1 MKVAIVH
8 DWLVVDGG
16 AEKVLHELL
25 TLYPDADL
33 YTTVFH
39 LPVEKQHFLNGKV
52 PKTTFVQKLPFSN
65 RLYRNY
71 LFFMPV
77 AIEQFDFSC
86 YDLVISSS
94 YAVAK
99 GIITGPNQVHVSYV
113 HSPARY
119 AWDMQDQYLRE
130 SGLHKGLKGM
140 LARWLLHRF
149 RLWDARTAN
158 GVDCWIANSKFIARR
173 IKKIYGATA
182 TVVYPPVKLQRFKVN
197 VSKDDFYL
205 VASRLVPYKR
215 IPLVVEAF
223 SKMPDKKLVVI
234 GDGPDMANVRAKAS
248 PNVTV
253 LGYQSDDVMVDY
265 LRRAKAF
272 LFAAEEDFGIMPL
285 EAQACATPVIAFG
298 KGGALETVIDCVT
311 GLFFHQQTTEAIID
325 AVLRFEKDGV
335 SGSPED
341 FDRHVQSFGSEIF
354 RSRMKELVDMALSR
368 ASVDHVWPP
377 AVPLNRQPPSF
388 SKATG

>member
-25 TLYPDADL
+25 TLFPEADL
-33 YTTVFH
+33 YSTVFH
-39 LPVEKQHFLNGKV
+39 LPEEKRRFLNGKV
-52 PKTTFVQKLPFSN
+52 PKTTFVQKLPFSG

-71 LFFMPV
+71 LFFMPL
-77 AIEQFDFSC
+77 AIEQFDFSS

-119 AWDMQDQYLRE
+119 AWDMQHQYLRE
-130 SGLHKGLKGM
+130 SGLNKGFKGI

-149 RLWDARTAN
+149 RIWDARTAN
-158 GVDCWIANSKFIARR
+158 GVDHWIANSQFIARR
-173 IKKIYGATA
+173 IKKIYGVTA
-182 TVVYPPVKLQRFKVN
+182 TVVNPPVKLERFEIKTE
-197 VSKDDFYL
+197 KDDFYL

-223 SKMPDKKLVVI
+223 SRTPDRKLVVI
-234 GDGPDMANVRAKAS
+234 GDGPDMANVKAKAG

-253 LGYQSDDVMVDY
+253 LGYQPDDVLSDY
-265 LRRAKAF
+265 LTRARAF
-272 LFAAEEDFGIMPL
+272 IFAAEEDFGIMPL
-285 EAQACATPVIAFG
+285 EAQACGTPVIAYG
-298 KGGALETVIDCVT
+298 RGGALETVVDGET
-311 GLFFHQQTTEAIID
+311 GLFFQEQTAEAIVD
-325 AVLRFEKDGV
+325 AVDRFEEDGV
-335 SGSPED
+335 AGTPGD
-341 FDRHVQSFGSEIF
+341 FENHVKSFSSEVF
-354 RSRMKELVDMALSR
+354 RRKIRELVDAATTRDSLPSVRLRSVR
-368 ASVDHVWPP
+368 AEQ
-377 AVPLNRQPPSF
+377 A
-388 SKATG
+388 A

>member
-1 MKVAIVH
+1 MKVAIIH

-16 AEKVLHELL
+16 AEKVLQELL
-25 TLYPDADL
+25 IVYPEADL

-39 LPVEKQHFLNGKV
+39 LPEEKRHFLNGKI
-52 PKTTFVQKLPFSN
+52 PKTTFVQRLPFSN
-65 RLYRNY
+65 RLYRHY
-71 LFFMPV
+71 LFFMPI
-77 AIEQFDFSC
+77 AIEQFDLSS

-99 GIITGPNQVHVSYV
+99 GVITGPNQVHVSYV

-119 AWDMQDQYLRE
+119 AWDMQHQYLRE
-130 SGLHKGLKGM
+130 SRLDKGLKGM

-158 GVDCWIANSKFIARR
+158 GVDCWIANSRFIARR

-182 TVVYPPVKLQRFKVN
+182 TVVNPPLKLQRFQINGEKG
-197 VSKDDFYL
+197 DFYL

-223 SKMPDKKLVVI
+223 SKLPDKRLIVI
-234 GDGPDMANVRAKAS
+234 GDGPDMANVRAKAG

-253 LGYQSDDVMVDY
+253 LGYQSDEVMVDY
-265 LRRAKAF
+265 LSRAKAF

-285 EAQACATPVIAFG
+285 EAQACGTPVIAFG
-298 KGGALETVIDCVT
+298 KGGALETVVDGLT
-311 GLFFHQQTTEAIID
+311 GLFFKEQTTDAIIE
-325 AVLRFEKDGV
+325 AVDRFEKEGV
-335 SGSPED
+335 SASAED
-341 FDRHVQSFGSEIF
+341 FDRHVQSFSSEVF
-354 RSRMKELVDMALSR
+354 RERMKELVNAAVSCNATDLVGPLSMTSDNGR
-368 ASVDHVWPP
+368 
-377 AVPLNRQPPSF
+377 LTF
-388 SKATG
+388 SSARR

>member
-25 TLYPDADL
+25 TLFPEADL
-33 YTTVFH
+33 YSTVFH
-39 LPVEKQHFLNGKV
+39 LPEENRRFLNGKV
-52 PKTTFVQKLPFSN
+52 PKTTFVQKLPFSG

-71 LFFMPV
+71 LFFMPL
-77 AIEQFDFSC
+77 AIEQFDFSS

-119 AWDMQDQYLRE
+119 AWDMQHQYLRE
-130 SGLHKGLKGM
+130 SGLNKGFKGI

-149 RLWDARTAN
+149 RIWDVRTAN
-158 GVDCWIANSKFIARR
+158 GVDHWIANSQFIARR
-173 IKKIYGATA
+173 IKKIYGVTA
-182 TVVYPPVKLQRFKVN
+182 TVVNPPVKLERFEIKTE
-197 VSKDDFYL
+197 KDDFYL

-223 SKMPDKKLVVI
+223 SRTPNRKLVVI
-234 GDGPDMANVRAKAS
+234 GDGPDMANVKAKAG

-253 LGYQSDDVMVDY
+253 LGYQPDDVLIDY
-265 LRRAKAF
+265 LTRARAF
-272 LFAAEEDFGIMPL
+272 IFAAEEDFGIMPL
-285 EAQACATPVIAFG
+285 EAQACGTPVIAYG
-298 KGGALETVIDCVT
+298 RGGALETVVDGET
-311 GLFFHQQTTEAIID
+311 GLFFQEQTAEAIVD
-325 AVLRFEKDGV
+325 AVDRFEQDGV
-335 SGSPED
+335 AGTPGD
-341 FDRHVQSFGSEIF
+341 FENHVKSFSSEVF
-354 RSRMKELVDMALSR
+354 RRKIRDLVDAATTRDSLPSVRLRSVR
-368 ASVDHVWPP
+368 AEQ
-377 AVPLNRQPPSF
+377 A
-388 SKATG
+388 A

>member
-39 LPVEKQHFLNGKV
+39 LPKENRHFLNGKI
-52 PKTTFVQKLPFSN
+52 PKTTFVQRLPFSS

-71 LFFMPV
+71 LFFMPI
-77 AIEQFDFSC
+77 AIEQFDFSS

-119 AWDMQDQYLRE
+119 AWDMQQQYLRE
-130 SGLHKGLKGM
+130 SGLDKGIKGI

-149 RLWDARTAN
+149 RLWDTRTAN
-158 GVDCWIANSKFIARR
+158 GVDCWIANSRFIARR

-182 TVVYPPVKLQRFKVN
+182 TVVNPPVKLQRFEIN
-197 VSKDDFYL
+197 ASKDDFYL

-215 IPLVVEAF
+215 VPLVVEAF
-223 SKMPDKKLVVI
+223 SKLPDKKLVVI
-234 GDGPDMANVRAKAS
+234 GDGPDMANVRAKAG

-253 LGYQSDDVMVDY
+253 LGYQSDEVMVDH
-265 LRRAKAF
+265 LSRAKAF

-285 EAQACATPVIAFG
+285 EAQACGTPVIAFG
-298 KGGALETVIDCVT
+298 KGGALETVVDGVT
-311 GLFFHQQTTEAIID
+311 GLFFQEQTTNAIIE
-325 AVLRFEKDGV
+325 AVIQFEKEGV
-335 SGSPED
+335 SAAPED
-341 FDRHVQSFGSEIF
+341 FDRHVQSFSSEVF
-354 RSRMKELVDMALSR
+354 RHRMKELVEVAMSGDTIGPVRPISAPSDNR
-368 ASVDHVWPP
+368 
-377 AVPLNRQPPSF
+377 PLAF
-388 SKATG
+388 STTRR